1 MQYPSVKDGKARESA
16 WLAEVMVALDVS
28 YDPALVFAS
37 VVVAIM
43 AAFMG
48 LRLTSGIGA
57 LDTARRKP
65 RIAMAAIALGGGIWS
80 MHFIAMLAI
89 ALPVDIGYAALPTL
103 GSVLIAILVTGLS
116 LVLLHFRERTTGTI
130 VLAGI
135 LMGLGIVS
143 MHYVGMSAITG
154 CIVSYRP
161 AGFIVSTAIG
171 IAASTAALQL
181 AYKERSLK
189 TAFLGSIVLGLAVAA
204 MHYSAMAYT
213 LFLPADGLPVALS
226 PMMTT
231 GTLALLVALAAFV
244 ICGLFILVALPDSA
258 KAMNRQAAPVAVA
271 ANAAPGPSIE
281 PELASAQPANGQ
293 AAVGEP
299 VRIPYER
306 DNATRFVAAEDIA
319 AIKADGHYS
328 QIINRTGELF
338 CPWPISRVANTL
350 DLPSFIQTHRSY
362 LVNIRHVSGFKQT
375 GDKAVCVIDDGA
387 ETAIPV
393 SRSRVSSVR
402 AALGLARP

>member
-1 MQYPSVKDGKARESA
+1 MP
-16 WLAEVMVALDVS
+16 LDVS
-28 YDPALVFAS
+28 YDPVLVFAS

-57 LDTARRKP
+57 LNAARRKP

-181 AYKERSLK
+181 AYKERSMK

-213 LFLPADGLPVALS
+213 LFLPTEGLPVALS

-231 GTLALLVALAAFV
+231 GTMALLVALAAFV

-258 KAMNRQAAPVAVA
+258 KAMNRQTAPVAVA
-271 ANAAPGPSIE
+271 ASAVPGTSIE
-281 PELASAQPANGQ
+281 AETAPAQHTNGHTNGQ
-293 AAVGEP
+293 ATGGEP

-338 CPWPISRVANTL
+338 CPWPISRVASTL

-393 SRSRVSSVR
+393 SRSRVASVR
-402 AALGLARP
+402 EALGLARP